1 MSSTAASHDLTR
13 QILDLAAQGKLGQIE
28 EPWLTLLASPP
39 REASFY
45 LAVAQ
50 AYINAKARKPGIELL
65 ILAFVELEKQEQW
78 RLLDSLIFKIAPYW
92 KNHAGLR
99 EMARRVAIKRYEDI
113 PGFETMLRMA
123 EFDKAEDTLDEC
135 LKRLRRLVRLVPGSV
150 YQHKSWGEG
159 VVRNL
164 DLEGGKVTL
173 DFPSEKGK
181 VITLDGA
188 RKFLTHLPPS
198 HFLARRAKEPEALQA
213 MAEQDPGGLIKL
225 VLQGSGGPMKQAE
238 LKSLLTAGVIE
249 ASSWNGWWT
258 RARREIAADAYLDFD
273 SSRGAHAE
281 IRLRDKPKGLDEEI
295 DDLIRSYE
303 GSPAP
308 LAAGFRKLSEVRK
321 QEDFKPPTLRRALTR
336 VEELYLSASGAP
348 ETFTLEFAYLV
359 RDIRGLHA
367 DLADHPTQLPEPE
380 DILREWNDYE
390 ALAGVEHPE
399 YASRALDHLMLRDG
413 SEAIT
418 RSAEL
423 FPQAPSR
430 LAQAIWKALEREG
443 RADLAAQAANELL
456 ADPLGNPATYLWAVK
471 CIVER
476 SWRHLEEYIS
486 LPGTVMDL
494 LKGLEQ
500 WESIAHL
507 DSPEGEAAKMLLS
520 RVKSLLSGRRY
531 QALCDAV
538 ESMPLEQALRLRQG
552 IRTSRALSDTFKSQA
567 QRQLMLTRK
576 DLDTDEPVQSEEA
589 NPINFTTARS
599 RAEKIRELDELKM
612 VKIPANRKAIQEAR
626 EEGDLK
632 ENAGY
637 HAARDEQKILM
648 QHVMQLQEGLAAAQ
662 VIDASSVGN
671 DRISFGTAFEAE
683 NLDSGQT
690 EQYTILGRWEANPE
704 RNILSI
710 LAPFTAQFLGK
721 GVGEE
726 LTVQRPDGDT
736 TRYRIKSI
744 MNALAT
750 GEWDHDA
757 AEAAAD
763 PK

>member
-13 QILDLAAQGKLGQIE
+13 QILDLAAEGKLGQIE
-28 EPWLTLLASPP
+28 EPWLALLASPP
-39 REASFY
+39 RESSFY

-50 AYINAKARKPGIELL
+50 AYIKAKARKPGIELL
-65 ILAFVELEKQEQW
+65 MLAFEELEKQEQW
-78 RLLDSLIFKIAPYW
+78 RLLDSLIFKLAPYW

-99 EMARRVAIKRYEDI
+99 EMGQRVAVKRYGDV
-113 PGFETMLRMA
+113 PGFPTMLRMA
-123 EFDKAEDTLDEC
+123 EFDKAEETLDEC

-159 VVRNL
+159 VVRDL
-164 DLEGGKVTL
+164 DLETGRITL
-173 DFPSEKGK
+173 DFPTEKGK

-188 RKFLTHLPPS
+188 RKFLTYLPPG
-198 HFLARRAKEPEALQA
+198 HFLARRAKEPELLQA
-213 MAEQDPGGLIKL
+213 LAEEDPAGLIKL
-225 VLQGSGGPMKQAE
+225 VLQGSAGPLKQAE
-238 LKSLLTAGVIE
+238 LKTLLTDGVIDP
-249 ASSWNGWWT
+249 SGWNSWWT
-258 RARREIAADAYLDFD
+258 RARREIAADAFLDFD

-281 IRLRDKPKGLDEEI
+281 IRLRSKPKGLEEEI
-295 DDLIRSYE
+295 DDLIRAYE

-308 LAAGFRKLSEVRK
+308 LAAGFRKLTEVRK
-321 QEDFKPPTLRRALTR
+321 KDDFPAPTLRRALVR
-336 VEELYLSASGAP
+336 VEELYRSAAHTP
-348 ETFTLEFAYLV
+348 ETFTLEFAYLL
-359 RDIRGLHA
+359 RDIRNLH
-367 DLADHPTQLPEPE
+367 DELVHHPTQLPEPE
-380 DILREWNDYE
+380 EILREWSDYE

-399 YASRALDHLMLRDG
+399 YASRALDHLMQRDG
-413 SEAIT
+413 AEAIE

-430 LAQAIWKALEREG
+430 LAQAIWKALEKEG
-443 RADLAAQAANELL
+443 RTDLAAQAANELL
-456 ADPLGNPATYLWAVK
+456 SDPLGNPATYLWAVK
-471 CIVER
+471 CILER
-476 SWRHLEEYIS
+476 QWSHLDEYLS

-500 WESIAHL
+500 WDSIAHE

-538 ESMPLEQALRLRQG
+538 EMVSLDQAQRLRQAV
-552 IRTSRALSDTFKSQA
+552 RTNRALNETFKSQA
-567 QRQLMLTRK
+567 QRQLLLTRK
-576 DLDTDEPVQSEEA
+576 DLDTEEPAPAEEA
-589 NPINFTTARS
+589 NPVNFTTARS

-626 EEGDLK
+626 EEGDLR

-662 VIDASSVGN
+662 VVEAADVST
-671 DRISFGTAFEAE
+671 DRVAFGTAFEAR

-690 EQYTILGRWEANPE
+690 ERYTVLGRWEANPE

-710 LAPFTAQFLGK
+710 LAPFTSQFLGRA
-721 GVGEE
+721 VGDE
-726 LTVQRPDGDT
+726 LTVQRPDGNS
-736 TRYRIKSI
+736 TRYRITAI
-744 MNALAT
+744 INALAS

-757 AEAAAD
+757 AEAAAES
-763 PK
+763 K